1 MIGLRLC
8 QPQGC
13 YLPEMDFSCR
23 WHVERISLDQIAT
36 LEASVLWYTE
46 GKGETD
52 LGVAAFQRLD
62 GEHVMRMAGRG
73 RLQTQLPASPL
84 SYEGR
89 LLSVRWCVRLRLFLV
104 DGRDIAAQQAFYVGA
119 LTRDV

>member
-13 YLPEMDFSCR
+13 YLPSMEFQCR
-23 WHVERISLDQIAT
+23 WHVERISLDQVDR

-62 GEHVMRMAGRG
+62 RDAVLRASGRG
-73 RLQTQLPASPL
+73 FLQTQLPASPL

-89 LLSVRWCVRLRLFLV
+89 LLRVRWCVRLRLFLL
-104 DGRDIAAQQAFYVGA
+104 DGREIVAQQPFYLGA